1 MAEGISS
8 DAPPPSS
15 PEEEEADDRFM
26 LTNKR
31 QIRQLLQSLINQRSQ
46 VSAHL
51 SGRDQSFSTALL
63 ALDEDTLL
71 LDLSVNDACNNA
83 AEQAEYL
90 LCFAQ
95 LDRVRVRFRIQG
107 QERGEL
113 DGIGG
118 FRAALPDSLYYLQR
132 REHFR
137 LETPVTESPMCIL
150 RLDDAN
156 PPTELLLR
164 VLDISNG
171 GLAVAVA
178 VAVAVAIAPDQPL
191 PQLQQSYKGCELQLP
206 DTPPIR
212 LTLEICNMYASKLAN
227 GQETLRL
234 GVRFVDLPRGADA
247 AIQRYIFRIERQRN
261 ARKSGTLP

>member
-1 MAEGISS
+1 MAEGNSS
-8 DAPPPSS
+8 DAPLPSS
-15 PEEEEADDRFM
+15 PEEEETDDRFM

-31 QIRQLLQSLINQRSQ
+31 QIRQLLHSLINQRSQ

-63 ALDEDTLL
+63 ALDEDSLL
-71 LDLSVNDACNNA
+71 LDLSVNDACNQA
-83 AEQAEYL
+83 AEQAQYL

-95 LDRVRVRFRIQG
+95 LDKVRVRFRVQN
-107 QERGEL
+107 QERVEV

-118 FRAALPDSLYYLQR
+118 FRAPLPDSLYYLQR

-150 RLDDAN
+150 RLDEAN
-156 PPTELLLR
+156 PETELLLR

-171 GLAVAVA
+171 GLAVALSMT
-178 VAVAVAIAPDQPL
+178 IAPNQSL
-191 PQLQQSYKGCELQLP
+191 PELQQSYKGCELQLP
-206 DTPPIR
+206 DTPAIR
-212 LTLEICNMYASKLAN
+212 LTLEVCNMYTSKLAN